1 MSENNVIENT
11 DNNDRDKG
19 ISKWRLFL
27 CYLLAAAF
35 GLFIMFAVGGPAA
48 AGINYV
54 MGYVGEREWNWFTI
68 FQWVGFGTLLFLLTQ
83 YFGNTW
89 RAKEDDIKAGVTDFA
104 NPFYDPDFEPGSY
117 AFKRKYRQ
125 LLREHQKTKLLL
137 QRVIRN
143 GKATHENLLELQESL
158 QVFIRHHD
166 NANRLLGSASYLLM
180 NGGQTQFVDTML
192 HSVLNECTTILQRDY
207 NDKSIALYQVDG
219 ECLVMRSYS
228 RISAESA
235 ANRKFK
241 KGEGFAGFVWESNEP
256 TIEFSIDIEND
267 PRFQGN
273 LRPKHG
279 FKSILGL
286 PISIGGDVLGVLC
299 LQCEREN
306 GFTQED
312 LRAVTFYANCCSLIL
327 LYDKL
332 SLEGRGS

>member
-1 MSENNVIENT
+1 
-11 DNNDRDKG
+11 
-19 ISKWRLFL
+19 
-27 CYLLAAAF
+27 
-35 GLFIMFAVGGPAA
+35 
-48 AGINYV
+48 
-54 MGYVGEREWNWFTI
+54 
-68 FQWVGFGTLLFLLTQ
+68 VGFGTLVILFTVYL
-83 YFGNTW
+83 GNKW
-89 RAKEDDIKAGVTDFA
+89 RASEDDIKAGVTDFS
-104 NPFYDPDFEPGSY
+104 NPFYDPDFEPGTY
-117 AFKRKYRQ
+117 ALQRKYQHLRREYMKTQ
-125 LLREHQKTKLLL
+125 LYL

-143 GKATHENLLELQESL
+143 GKATHEKLFEIQESL
-158 QVFIRHHD
+158 HVFIRHHD
-166 NANRLLGSASYLLM
+166 NANRLLGSASFLLK
-180 NGGQTQFVDTML
+180 NGERDRFVDSML

-219 ECLVMRSYS
+219 EHLAMRSYS

-235 ANRKFK
+235 ATRKFT
-241 KGEGFAGFVWESNEP
+241 KGEGFAGSVWESNEP
-256 TIEFSIDIEND
+256 TIELSIDVEND
-267 PRFQGN
+267 SRFQGI

-286 PISIGGDVLGVLC
+286 PISIGDDVLGVLC